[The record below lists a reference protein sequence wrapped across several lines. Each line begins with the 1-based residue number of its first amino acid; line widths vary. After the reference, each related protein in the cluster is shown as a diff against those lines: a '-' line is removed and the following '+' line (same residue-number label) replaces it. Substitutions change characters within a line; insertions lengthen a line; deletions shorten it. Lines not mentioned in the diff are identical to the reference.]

1 MFVFYYYLCKKYYKP
16 IIVKRYTANCVS
28 WVLVL
33 SPCSCVWICA
43 TLWTIASQAPLSRG
57 FSRQEYWSGL
67 PCLQGISLTQG
78 WNPSLLRLLRWQA
91 GSLLLVVPGKPIYIV
106 GLWPNSFSKGNDK
119 WVWREVACSGLIWTS
134 LPLWHKLWSSSNVFF
149 ILYFSHIGIS
159 RAFVLSWLLL
169 VEKYSFCF

>member
-1 MFVFYYYLCKKYYKP
+1 MYIYIYTYSSVCMLSHFSFVQF
-16 IIVKRYTANCVS
+16 
-28 WVLVL
+28 
-33 SPCSCVWICA
+33 CA
-43 TLWTIASQAPLSRG
+43 TLWTIALQTPLSRG
-57 FSRQEYWSGL
+57 FSRQEYWSEL
-67 PCLQGISLTQG
+67 HAPFQGIFLTQG
-78 WNPSLLRLLRWQA
+78 SNPCLLHLLHWQV